1 MNILH
6 KHEIYFSNT
15 SRKLEKEDV
24 EILYDIHNLILKSD
38 NNLKPYESYI
48 LDKIFEDEDLFL
60 ENESLITK
68 AIIELSNFVSG
79 AILEIETNKK
89 KQLEEDEKKINSK
102 DFKEIKDVKKE
113 DIKINNKE
121 LDLKKNNKK
130 IKYKHNDLLDSD
142 ISSDE

>member
-48 LDKIFEDEDLFL
+48 LDKIFEDGDLFL

-89 KQLEEDEKKINSK
+89 KQSAEDEKKMNSN
-102 DFKEIKDVKKE
+102 KEIKDVKKE

-121 LDLKKNNKK
+121 LDLNNNNKK